1 MKLLNIITRILLGI
15 LFLCS
20 VSASAQTSFRNL
32 TFSILRNPEPGYYLV
47 EPNASD
53 SVGFVDNSGRSVTK
67 TFVGIHSNVQVYND
81 KYLTHFASI
90 ANGDPFFLRRDR
102 FLNVI
107 DTLRPVNGYFV
118 DFHEGKVW
126 SDSSYIVLATEN
138 RVMDLSGVVT
148 GGSPSATIIGAVI
161 QERRFS
167 DGALLF
173 EWKSLDHIPVT
184 DVTDDIK
191 LTDNLID
198 YIHVNSVAKDTDG
211 NLIVSCRHTDEVIK
225 IRKSSGQVMWRLGG
239 TSSKGN
245 QFTIVNDTYNNY
257 SGFSHQHSALRTK
270 SGNILLFDNGNLR
283 PVPNYARVVE
293 YEVDTIA
300 MTATRVW
307 TWQPPLGVIASSQG
321 SVQELD
327 GGNILIG
334 WGSGSDLYVAHEV
347 RRDGTIEA
355 EIKNESGSGLIP
367 YRVSKMRLGL
377 TGIRKSIA
385 TTGTHTFSDGDSTT
399 HVRLS
404 LMKATDTT
412 SIVVE
417 RHHYAPH
424 AINFVGEAVCGVLPL
439 RWTLRIREP
448 QNVNGSI
455 VFDLGSIPAIQ
466 FPELAHLYHR
476 PVEGQGAFTR
486 LAGTYSDAQKT
497 FTTAGLIN
505 GEYLVGY
512 ADCLEPSPVE
522 PFHQA
527 VEVSTT
533 PKLTWSSAVAAT
545 SYDVQVSTSATFA
558 PLLFSQTTANLDVVL
573 PNVQESTTLFWRVR
587 KRTAAVVGPWS
598 APFRFTVVMGI
609 PQLLSP
615 VMEDDTVAVLETS
628 EFRWIPGIGVPKS
641 RLQIIGV
648 ASKLVVLDTIV
659 DQPVFIPGSRL
670 RPNTFYAWSVRGWA
684 DNVNGRPSTSETFIT
699 AVAAPRLRGPGANVV
714 GVPPIKTTFIWDSV
728 AGATSYRLIIR
739 KAGDTSVVAIH
750 DVNEPTFVVRN
761 LPSSTKLSWTVR
773 GTNVYGSGPYATQSL
788 FTTASS
794 SNLPAP
800 TTVSPRGGVTVD
812 STSISLAWSDVYGAT
827 LYDVQ
832 VSTSPTFTS
841 DVTSRF
847 DLYGTQTKLGP
858 LRSATAYYWR
868 VLGRSD
874 FATGTWSDTAA
885 FVTAAPQGKGLSP
898 LLPLLG
904 SVDVPVQGSVRYST
918 SRIYTSYRLELSKSP
933 TFDPLVSTFTSDNGT
948 CAYRDLERE
957 TTYFWRVRGSRDGK
971 PSDVGTAAYFTTERK
986 AVVSVNDETSNG
998 SSVVVRREGS
1008 RVIVNAPSFA
1018 NSLSSVQV
1026 FDLQGRLL
1034 AQSTANIDGLFVVD
1048 VPLLGVPRTL
1058 FLRVAS
1064 DEGAICTSTFV
1075 WN

>member
-1 MKLLNIITRILLGI
+1 MKLLDIITRILLGI

-20 VSASAQTSFRNL
+20 VSASAQTSFCNL

-293 YEVDTIA
+293 YAVDTIA

-334 WGSGSDLYVAHEV
+334 WGAGSDLYVAHEV

-355 EIKNESGSGLIP
+355 EIKNKSGSGLIP

-377 TGIRKSIA
+377 TGVHKRIA

-404 LMKATDTT
+404 LTKTTDTT

-424 AINFVGEAVCGVLPL
+424 AVSFAGDAVCGVLPL

-466 FPELAHLYHR
+466 YPELAHLYHR
-476 PVEGQGAFTR
+476 PVEGQGAFKR
-486 LAGTYSDAQKT
+486 SAGTYSDVQKT
-497 FTTAGLIN
+497 FTTTGLTN
-505 GEYLVGY
+505 GEYLVSY

-533 PKLTWSSAVAAT
+533 PKLTWTSAVAAT
-545 SYDVQVSTSATFA
+545 SYDVQVSTSANFA
-558 PLLFSQTTANLDVVL
+558 PLLFSQATANLDVVL
-573 PNVQESTTLFWRVR
+573 PTVQESTTLFWRVR
-587 KRTAAVVGPWS
+587 KRTAAEVGPWS
-598 APFRFTVVMGI
+598 TPFRFTVVMGI

-670 RPNTFYAWSVRGWA
+670 RPNTFYTWSVRGWA

-728 AGATSYRLIIR
+728 AGATSYRLIVR
-739 KAGDTSVVAIH
+739 NTSDTSVVAMH
-750 DVNEPTFVVRN
+750 DMNEPTVVVRN

-773 GTNVYGSGPYATQSL
+773 GNNAYGSGRYATPSL

-800 TTVSPRGGVTVD
+800 TTVSPRGGVIVD
-812 STSISLAWSDVYGAT
+812 STSIALTWSDVYGAT

-841 DVTSRF
+841 DVVSRY
-847 DLYGTQTKLGP
+847 DLSGTQTIVGP
-858 LRSATAYYWR
+858 VRSATACYWR

-885 FVTAAPQGKGLSP
+885 FVTAAPPGKGLLP
-898 LLPLLG
+898 LHPLLG
-904 SVDVPVQGSVRYST
+904 SLDAPIQGSVRYST
-918 SRIYTSYRLELSKSP
+918 SSTYTSYRLELSNSP

-957 TTYFWRVRGSRDGK
+957 TTYFWRVRGSRDGQ

-986 AVVSVNDETSNG
+986 AVVSVKNETP
-998 SSVVVRREGS
+998 SVTATVVRREGS
-1008 RVIVNAPSFA
+1008 RIVVNAPSFA
-1018 NSLSSVQV
+1018 NRLSSVQV

-1034 AQSTANIDGLFVVD
+1034 MQSNADTRGLFVVEI
-1048 VPLLGVPRTL
+1048 PSLGVPRIVYV
-1058 FLRVAS
+1058 RVLS
-1064 DEGAICTSTFV
+1064 DAGRIWMSTMV
-1075 WN
+1075 WD